1 MQITFDPKK
10 DAINKVKHGVPL
22 AEAAAI
28 EWDTALVTVDDRFDY
43 GERRQVA
50 IGYIG
55 LRLYVLA
62 YVERRDVLRVISLRK
77 ANRREIERYAN
88 T

>member
-10 DAINKVKHGVPL
+10 DAINKVKHGVAL